1 MTIEEWKEQS
11 QNKGISI
18 EELAE
23 LSGIPVEIV
32 DSAIWGREIPKFMIW
47 ERLDA
52 ILQQYPTSEEGNLL
66 TQNSPQDE
74 NIFVHKS
81 YTVDDYLAV
90 PEGLRV
96 ELIDG
101 IMYDKI

>member
-1 MTIEEWKEQS
+1 MTIEEWKGQS
-11 QNKGISI
+11 RNKRISA

-32 DSAIWGREIPKFMIW
+32 DSAIWGQEIPKFMIW

-52 ILQQYPTSEEGNLL
+52 ILQQYPKSEEGNLSI
-66 TQNSPQDE
+66 QNLSHDE
-74 NIFVHKS
+74 KHFVHKS
-81 YTVDDYLAV
+81 YTVDDYLAI

-101 IMYDKI
+101 IVYDKI